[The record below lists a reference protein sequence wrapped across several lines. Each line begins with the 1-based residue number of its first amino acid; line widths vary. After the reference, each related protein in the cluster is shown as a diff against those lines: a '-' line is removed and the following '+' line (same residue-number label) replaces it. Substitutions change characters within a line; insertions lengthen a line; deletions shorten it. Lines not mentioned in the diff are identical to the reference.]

1 MSEPN
6 FPRKATRPKVLLAA
20 AAAAVGL
27 LLVAMAANQAL
38 STAAAQTT
46 DDNDEDERSTVS
58 TSGTATMKVDPDKV
72 SVTVGV
78 ETDGA
83 TAAAAA
89 SNNSEM
95 MNKVIAALKDLGIT
109 DDQLSTSNYS
119 VYPIYEY
126 QYPPCIMSDGSGS
139 APAENSS
146 DASTGKA
153 YPQIYPPPPECQP
166 KNVITG
172 YKASNSLL
180 VTLDADQDVGKVID
194 TAVGAGANNVNGAY
208 FFVSQDRQE
217 QLRQDL
223 IEKAIDNAKSRA
235 DKAAAAAGMTVN
247 GVKSINL
254 NDVYFP
260 IFNPRVM
267 AADAGVSAPTPILPG
282 EQEINMTVQVTYFI
296 G

>member
-1 MSEPN
+1 M
-6 FPRKATRPKVLLAA
+6 ALVAI

-27 LLVAMAANQAL
+27 LVVSMVATQAL
-38 STAAAQTT
+38 STAAAQTN
-46 DDNDEDERSTVS
+46 DDSDDDERSTLS
-58 TSGTATMKVDPDKV
+58 TSGTATTKVDPDKV
-72 SVTVGV
+72 SITAGV
-78 ETDGA
+78 ETDGD

-89 SNNSEM
+89 SKNAEL
-95 MNKVIAALKDLGIT
+95 MNKVIAALKELGIT
-109 DDQLSTSNYS
+109 DDQLSTSSYS

-126 QYPPCIMSDGSGS
+126 QYPPCIMSEGSGGE
-139 APAENSS
+139 PAVDNEDS
-146 DASTGKA
+146 DTGKA

-172 YKASNSLL
+172 YKASNSLQI
-180 VTLDADQDVGKVID
+180 TLDADEDVGKVID
-194 TAVGAGANNVNGAY
+194 AAVGAGANNVNGAY

-235 DKAAAAAGMTVN
+235 DKAAAAAGMSVT

-260 IFNPRVM
+260 MFNERVF
-267 AADAGVSAPTPILPG
+267 AADAGAGAPTPILPG
-282 EQEINMTVQVTYFI
+282 KQDISMTVQVTYFI